1 MGLSAADTIRSN
13 RRLSYESIAGYE
25 PMSQVTDHNAI
36 DLDQQ
41 AMEQQLALANDDS
54 FAAALKIYSEGA
66 FSKQVAKVNL
76 SAPLAIDVAKGT
88 AFMGINAEGNQIA
101 GKAYADNAAGATSV
115 MIQYKTTDS
124 QADYVGCQ
132 VGASTTP
139 VIDGCFVEEGSMTVA
154 GSVEVSYRYNVLS
167 DNIAKRTLQGF
178 STSAEKKMAN
188 CANCPYSMYAKF
200 YDYYGEY
207 DYANQIVLAAFA
219 GEATSLKNFNND
231 FLPYSFSGRE
241 QIIKKGTAYMVAW
254 MYVIREMEDA
264 LDDCKEACTIENC
277 NDDPVHAWD
286 EAVAFY
292 TGSLEGGD
300 GAGDGKLL
308 YALADKRCKDFR
320 TCGDMAKESKGTA
333 HTNGIIMQSFNIG
346 SNLLIQG
353 KCAQAKPYKEIIERM
368 MVVPLIQGT
377 LRYAYILCAQL
388 GKALTGKD
396 LEKAEAEGAVFAAS
410 VPPLVHACDEDA
422 ATTIYNMMRT
432 GQSGPHDYSVVKSAF
447 ESVYE
452 CMGVRNADVGGLWS
466 DETGS
471 YLAGAAPLKVASSSG
486 EPNIGL
492 IVGCVVAG
500 IVGGIIL
507 YFIVSKLCKLLR

>member
-1 MGLSAADTIRSN
+1 M
-13 RRLSYESIAGYE
+13 SI
-25 PMSQVTDHNAI
+25 
-36 DLDQQ
+36 
-41 AMEQQLALANDDS
+41 
-54 FAAALKIYSEGA
+54 
-66 FSKQVAKVNL
+66 
-76 SAPLAIDVAKGT
+76 
-88 AFMGINAEGNQIA
+88 
-101 GKAYADNAAGATSV
+101 
-115 MIQYKTTDS
+115 
-124 QADYVGCQ
+124 
-132 VGASTTP
+132 
-139 VIDGCFVEEGSMTVA
+139 
-154 GSVEVSYRYNVLS
+154 
-167 DNIAKRTLQGF
+167 
-178 STSAEKKMAN
+178 
-188 CANCPYSMYAKF
+188 
-200 YDYYGEY
+200 
-207 DYANQIVLAAFA
+207 
-219 GEATSLKNFNND
+219 
-231 FLPYSFSGRE
+231 
-241 QIIKKGTAYMVAW
+241 W

-264 LDDCKEACTIENC
+264 LDDCNEGCKVEGC

-346 SNLLIQG
+346 SNLLTEG
-353 KCAQAKPYKEIIERM
+353 KCAKAKPYKELIERM

-410 VPPLVHACDEDA
+410 VLPLVHACDEDA

-471 YLAGAAPLKVASSSG
+471 YLAGAEPLKVASSSG

-507 YFIVSKLCKLLR
+507 YFIVSKLCKLCCGSSSPKEAASAGDISKPDKNEEGALPVAEITNSDGEAVQIS